1 MSKSYVK
8 YKTNIE
14 WYHVKDLMYLT
25 LYNCLVAFLPKL
37 KEAPFPGHPVMGK
50 KEAESVGAVYFEDKK
65 ELPVLEDFGGP
76 PFSFGGTDASP
87 IDDSTVFI
95 EMVPTIERLIQE
107 CPADSEDPWDW
118 DDWWAKANWIV
129 PYLWD

>member
-1 MSKSYVK
+1 MSENYVK

-14 WYHVKDLMYLT
+14 WYHMKDLMYLT

-37 KEAPFPGHPVMGK
+37 KDAPFPGYPVMGK
-50 KEAESVGAVYFEDKK
+50 KEAESVGAIYFEDKE
-65 ELPVLEDFGGP
+65 ELPVLEGF
-76 PFSFGGTDASP
+76 
-87 IDDSTVFI
+87 DDLPGSVNAIEEPDGTVFVK
-95 EMVPTIERLIQE
+95 MVPTIERLIQE
-107 CPADSEDPWDW
+107 CPVDSEDPWDW